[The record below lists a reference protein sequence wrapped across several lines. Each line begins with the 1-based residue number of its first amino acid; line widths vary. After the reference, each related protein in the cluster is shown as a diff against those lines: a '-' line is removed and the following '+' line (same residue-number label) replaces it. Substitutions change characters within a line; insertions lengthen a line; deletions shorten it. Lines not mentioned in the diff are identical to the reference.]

1 MPAADLTLII
11 NINSAL
17 SMSLGF
23 FNGPLLR
30 MFGYRKVSVVAS
42 LLFALGLILTSM
54 ADTVFGFIIT
64 YGVITG
70 THAFLFASSG
80 ERTLSSGERK
90 ISETHGSR
98 SHTTNLIS
106 SPFII
111 MIASI
116 LCQKFLL

>member
-30 MFGYRKVSVVAS
+30 SFGYRKVSVVAS
-42 LLFALGLILTSM
+42 LVFALGLIMTSM
-54 ADTVFGFIIT
+54 VDTVFGFIIT

-70 THAFLFASSG
+70 KYGFAPAN
-80 ERTLSSGERK
+80 
-90 ISETHGSR
+90 R
-98 SHTTNLIS
+98 SI
-106 SPFII
+106 FI
-111 MIASI
+111 
-116 LCQKFLL
+116 

>member
-30 MFGYRKVSVVAS
+30 LFGYRKVSVVAS
-42 LLFALGLILTSM
+42 LLFSFGLILTSM
-54 ADTVFGFIIT
+54 ADTVFGFIFS

-70 THAFLFASSG
+70 NFSVQFLF
-80 ERTLSSGERK
+80 R
-90 ISETHGSR
+90 
-98 SHTTNLIS
+98 
-106 SPFII
+106 FIE
-111 MIASI
+111 
-116 LCQKFLL
+116 